1 MKKETREI
9 IRAIEALGDPVAAA
23 HSQRFFKT
31 GIGEYGEGDLFLG
44 IRVPVIRAEARKF
57 LRRRAEVQ
65 ADRSGKSDGRTQ
77 AGPSGNSVGRTPSD
91 MADLDIALELLSSK
105 WHEIRLFALLVMV
118 EKYAKGGDD
127 LRKAIY
133 EAYLANASR
142 VDNWDLVDLSAYRIV
157 GPWLEGRSRRPLY
170 ALARSKDLWERR
182 IAIMST
188 FHFIRKNDFT
198 DALAISEILLRDGH
212 DLIHK
217 AVGWMLREVGN
228 RDGAAEREFLKE
240 HHGEMPRT
248 MLRYAIERFP
258 EKERIKWLKG
268 EV

>member
-1 MKKETREI
+1 MKKETRET
-9 IRAIEALGDPVAAA
+9 IRAIEALGDPVTAA

-57 LRRRAEVQ
+57 LRRRAEAQ
-65 ADRSGKSDGRTQ
+65 ADRAGKAAGRRQTDRAGKAAGRTQ
-77 AGPSGNSVGRTPSD
+77 AD

-118 EKYAKGGDD
+118 EKYAKGDED
-127 LRKAIY
+127 LRKEIY
-133 EAYLANASR
+133 EAYLANAYR

-170 ALARSKDLWERR
+170 VLAGSDDLWERR

-198 DALAISEILLRDGH
+198 DALAIAEILLRDGH

-228 RDGAAEREFLKE
+228 RDGAAEREFLGR
-240 HHGEMPRT
+240 HYRDMPRT

-258 EKERIKWLKG
+258 EKERITWLKG